1 MFSVFIRITIIFL
14 VFINLLR
21 KNCLFRTI
29 YETPTIYGLI
39 WGTPRILVDSLM
51 RTELKSLKNGTIDE
65 IFELMVNEENIPVK
79 FYFDVKVGQE
89 PFIF

>member
-1 MFSVFIRITIIFL
+1 
-14 VFINLLR
+14 
-21 KNCLFRTI
+21 
-29 YETPTIYGLI
+29 
-39 WGTPRILVDSLM
+39 M